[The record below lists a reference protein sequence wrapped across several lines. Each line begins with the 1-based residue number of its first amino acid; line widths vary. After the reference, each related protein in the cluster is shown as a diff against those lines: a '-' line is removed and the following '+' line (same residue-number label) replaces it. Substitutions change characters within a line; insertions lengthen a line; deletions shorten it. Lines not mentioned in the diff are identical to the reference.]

1 MKHLEPNK
9 KVNDMRKNKPISLVF
24 ISLLVL
30 SALVITYI
38 PTMMNSALA
47 NGVSHSVSMSPMT
60 KILDTLPKDVDYWVN
75 VTSTGT
81 DYINQT
87 CIKLP
92 TGWTNKTVTV
102 NPGYGFTVQTSG
114 SDGWLNFTTTN
125 TDFKSGAI
133 ANFSIPVTISMIP
146 PTTGTWTIYCY
157 QGTTASTPAFVTI
170 TVTVNL
176 QFSSTMSPNYVMN
189 GTSYIYT
196 ITTTNDAS
204 SVGIKQVNITFPASG
219 WSFNVLVDYSPRTW
233 TVTFDSALSTFKL
246 TGPPILI
253 SESVMIK
260 INLTTPVGATTQEYY
275 WNSSAWDSSDN
286 YLGKYSIKAVID
298 SSKPTVSFVAPAVT
312 YYSVGSGN
320 YIWINATIIDTPSI
334 ETYGITVNINDT
346 RFQPHATPRTGSGTT
361 YTYYFVN
368 NTVIPDGPLAVKIT
382 ATDPAGNIGSE
393 GKSMVIDNTAPTLLW
408 VKVLDNTAAP
418 LPYVG
423 GIFWMGA
430 TTTSI
435 QVNASF
441 YDPSGFTGTI
451 YLNTTSAGFSNNT
464 LWPTSAFS
472 VSGSDYVTLNITLLD
487 NASPT
492 QNRFT
497 QLWEIKRDKVPPS
510 APTFTPEVICGGVVI
525 RQINS
530 TDNVG
535 VLKYG
540 IYINGTYSEVSVE
553 NVTSTTLKV
562 LDNIPFTGNNSIAFS
577 GALVLNLTA
586 YAGKAVNLTMCTIDY
601 GANPSNSTTYILS
614 IPKGQWYPIELQK
627 DWNLISLPLVPANS
641 SMTSV
646 LSLLLKAGTLGSV
659 WHYDAETKTWHSYAP
674 GAPPDLT
681 TMVDGEGYFINVTAY
696 NVLIVQGTQ
705 QPLPPATPPVYHVV
719 PGWNLIGYKEIVSE
733 NVSTYLSGVD
743 YIRVYSFDA
752 STQTYTVLQP
762 NQNMVPGLGYWVA
775 VKTEGWIYP

>member
-1 MKHLEPNK
+1 
-9 KVNDMRKNKPISLVF
+9 
-24 ISLLVL
+24 
-30 SALVITYI
+30 
-38 PTMMNSALA
+38 
-47 NGVSHSVSMSPMT
+47 MT
-60 KILDTLPKDVDYWVN
+60 KTLDTLPKDVDYWVN

-81 DYINQT
+81 DYINKT

-102 NPGYGFTVQTSG
+102 DPGYGFTAVSDG
-114 SDGWLNFTTTN
+114 SDGWLNFTTTQTN
-125 TDFKSGAI
+125 FNNSAI

-146 PTTGTWTIYCY
+146 PTTGTWIIYCY

-204 SVGIKQVNITFPASG
+204 SVGIKQVNITFPAAG

-260 INLTTPVGATTQEYY
+260 INLTTPAGATTGAYY

-334 ETYGITVNINDT
+334 ETYGITVNVNDT
-346 RFQPHATPRTGSGTT
+346 RFQPHATPRTGSDTT

-368 NTVIPDGPLAVKIT
+368 NTAIPDGSLAVKIT
-382 ATDPAGNIGSE
+382 ATDPAGNMGSAE
-393 GKSMVIDNTAPTLLW
+393 TSVVIDNTAPVLVEL
-408 VKVLDNTAAP
+408 KVLDVTGVTEA
-418 LPYVG
+418 LPFVG

-430 TTTSI
+430 TTAKI
-435 QVNASF
+435 QVNATF
-441 YDPSGFTGTI
+441 YNPSSFTGTI
-451 YLNTTSAGFSNNT
+451 YLNTTSETFYNGT
-464 LWPTSAFS
+464 LLPSTPFN
-472 VSGSDYVTLNITLLD
+472 VTGSDYVKLNITLTD
-487 NASPT
+487 RASPT
-492 QNRFT
+492 INKFT
-497 QLWEIKRDKVPPS
+497 QVWEIKRDKVKPS
-510 APTFTPEVICGGVVI
+510 APVFTPEVICGGAVI
-525 RQINS
+525 RQIS
-530 TDNVG
+530 ATDNVG
-535 VLKYG
+535 VLKYA
-540 IYINGTYSEVSVE
+540 IYRNGSYSEVALSE
-553 NVTSTTLKV
+553 LNSATMEWLSSDITFNGSLV
-562 LDNIPFTGNNSIAFS
+562 LDLSSF
-577 GALVLNLTA
+577 
-586 YAGKAVNLTMCTIDY
+586 AGKVVNLTICTIDF
-601 GANPSNSTTYILS
+601 GANPSDPVTYILS
-614 IPKGQWYPIELQK
+614 IPKEKWYPIELQK

-641 SMTSV
+641 SIGSV
-646 LSLLLKAGTLGSV
+646 LSLLLNGGSVVSV
-659 WHYDAETKTWHSYAP
+659 WHYDAETKAWHSYAP

-681 TMVDGEGYFINVTAY
+681 TMVDGKGYLIKVTAY
-696 NVLIVQGTQ
+696 NVLIVQGTE
-705 QPLPPATPPVYHVV
+705 QPAPPATPRVYHVV
-719 PGWNLIGYKEIVSE
+719 PGWNLIGYKRTYSSTVSD
-733 NVSTYLSGVD
+733 YLYGVD

-752 STQTYTVLQP
+752 STQTYTVLRSSDY
-762 NQNMVPGLGYWVA
+762 MTPGLGYWVA